1 VLTVILPCVCL
12 LCTQGEWAWVPDEKD
27 VYVAASVVG
36 KADGAVQ
43 LRSQSGQTFN
53 IRGGAGLE
61 PLKLSSLQRIVND
74 LVLLDVMNNPLILHN
89 LRARFERDDIYVR
102 WVHAHPSIRAC
113 DGPRIVCYMR

>member
-1 VLTVILPCVCL
+1 V
-12 LCTQGEWAWVPDEKD
+12 
-27 VYVAASVVG
+27 
-36 KADGAVQ
+36 
-43 LRSQSGQTFN
+43 SQNFN

-102 WVHAHPSIRAC
+102 WINAYQPAC
-113 DGPRIVCYMR
+113 KVVIVGALYDVL